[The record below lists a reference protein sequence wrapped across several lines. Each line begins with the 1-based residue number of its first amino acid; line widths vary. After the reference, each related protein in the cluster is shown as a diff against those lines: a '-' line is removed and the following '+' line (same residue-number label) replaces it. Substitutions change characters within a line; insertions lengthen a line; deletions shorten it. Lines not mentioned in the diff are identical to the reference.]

1 MSKIVIAID
10 GFSSCGKSTLAK
22 NLAKKLSYAFIDTGA
37 MYRAVTL
44 YFLRKGVTD
53 FSSLS
58 NQKVLDLLKEI
69 NIDFRFNETKQFSD
83 TYLNGENVED
93 EIRSTAVNNA
103 VSALSQV
110 SEVRSQMVALQQQLG
125 AKKGVVLDGRDVGT
139 VVFPQAELK
148 LFMTADPAVR
158 AQRRYDELKSKG
170 VEITLEEVTTN
181 LEQRDHND
189 TSRKEHPL
197 VKANDAIV
205 LDNTDI
211 SREEQLKIALDLAL
225 ERIG

>member
-44 YFLRKGVTD
+44 YFLRKGITD

-58 NQKVLDLLKEI
+58 NDEVVELLKEI
-69 NIDFRFNETKQFSD
+69 NIDFRFNESKQFSD
-83 TYLNGENVED
+83 TYLNDENVEE
-93 EIRSTAVNNA
+93 EIRSTAVNNS

-110 SEVRSQMVALQQQLG
+110 KEVRSQLVALQQKLG
-125 AKKGVVLDGRDVGT
+125 EKKGVVLDGRDVGT

-158 AQRRYDELKSKG
+158 AKRRYDELQANG
-170 VEITLEEVTTN
+170 IEITLEEVKTN
-181 LEQRDHND
+181 LEQRDYND
-189 TSRKEHPL
+189 THRKENPL
-197 VKANDAIV
+197 VKADDAIV
-205 LDNTDI
+205 LDNTNI
-211 SREEQLKIALDLAL
+211 GRAEQLQMALDLAL

>member
-44 YFLRKGVTD
+44 YFLRKGITD
-53 FSSLS
+53 FKGLS
-58 NQKVLDLLKEI
+58 RQRVIDLLKEI
-69 NIDFRFNETKQFSD
+69 NIDFRFNEFKQFSD

-139 VVFPQAELK
+139 VVFPDAELK
-148 LFMTADPAVR
+148 LFMTADPTVR
-158 AQRRYDELKSKG
+158 AQRRFDELQSKG
-170 VEITLEEVTTN
+170 VEISLEEVKTN
-181 LEQRDHND
+181 LEQRDYND
-189 TSRKEHPL
+189 THRKEHPL
-197 VKANDAIV
+197 VKADDAII
-205 LDNTDI
+205 LDNTNI
-211 SREEQLKIALDLAL
+211 NREEQLQLALDLAL
-225 ERIG
+225 EQIG

>member
-44 YFLRKGVTD
+44 YFLRKGITD
-53 FSSLS
+53 FKGLS
-58 NQKVLDLLKEI
+58 RQRVIDLLKEI
-69 NIDFRFNETKQFSD
+69 NIDFRFNESKQFSD

-110 SEVRSQMVALQQQLG
+110 SEVRAQMVALQQQLG

-139 VVFPQAELK
+139 VVFPDAELK
-148 LFMTADPAVR
+148 LFMTADPTVR
-158 AQRRYDELKSKG
+158 AQRRFDELQSKG
-170 VEITLEEVTTN
+170 VEISLEEVKTN
-181 LEQRDHND
+181 LEQRDYND
-189 TSRKEHPL
+189 THRKEHPL
-197 VKANDAIV
+197 VKADDAII
-205 LDNTDI
+205 LDNTNI
-211 SREEQLKIALDLAL
+211 NREEQLQLALDLAL

>member
-44 YFLRKGVTD
+44 YFLRKGITD
-53 FSSLS
+53 FKGLS
-58 NQKVLDLLKEI
+58 RQRVIDLLKEI
-69 NIDFRFNETKQFSD
+69 NIDFRFNESKQFSD

-139 VVFPQAELK
+139 VVFPDAELK

-158 AQRRYDELKSKG
+158 AQRRFDELQSKG
-170 VEITLEEVTTN
+170 VEISLEEVKTN
-181 LEQRDHND
+181 LEQRDYND
-189 TSRKEHPL
+189 THRKEHPL
-197 VKANDAIV
+197 VKADDAII
-205 LDNTDI
+205 LDNTNI
-211 SREEQLKIALDLAL
+211 NREEQLQLALDLAL

>member
-44 YFLRKGVTD
+44 YFLRKGITD
-53 FSSLS
+53 FKGLS
-58 NQKVLDLLKEI
+58 RQRVIDLLKEI
-69 NIDFRFNETKQFSD
+69 NIDFRFNESKQFSD

-110 SEVRSQMVALQQQLG
+110 SEVRAQMVALQQQLG

-139 VVFPQAELK
+139 VVFPDAELK
-148 LFMTADPAVR
+148 LFMTADPVVR
-158 AQRRYDELKSKG
+158 AQRRFDELQSKG
-170 VEITLEEVTTN
+170 VEISLEEVKTN
-181 LEQRDHND
+181 LEQRDYND
-189 TSRKEHPL
+189 THRKEHPL
-197 VKANDAIV
+197 VKADDAII
-205 LDNTDI
+205 LDNTNI
-211 SREEQLKIALDLAL
+211 NREEQLQLALDLAL

>member
-44 YFLRKGVTD
+44 YFLRKGITD
-53 FSSLS
+53 FKGLS
-58 NQKVLDLLKEI
+58 RQRVIDLLKEI
-69 NIDFRFNETKQFSD
+69 NIDFRFNESKQFSD

-110 SEVRSQMVALQQQLG
+110 SEVRAQMVALQQQLG

-139 VVFPQAELK
+139 VVFPDAELK
-148 LFMTADPAVR
+148 LFMTADPSVR
-158 AQRRYDELKSKG
+158 AQRRFDELQSKG
-170 VEITLEEVTTN
+170 VEISLEEVKTN
-181 LEQRDHND
+181 LEQRDYND
-189 TSRKEHPL
+189 THRKEHPL
-197 VKANDAIV
+197 VKADDAII
-205 LDNTDI
+205 LDNTNI
-211 SREEQLKIALDLAL
+211 NREEQLQLALDLAL

>member
-44 YFLRKGVTD
+44 YFLRKGITD
-53 FSSLS
+53 FKGLS
-58 NQKVLDLLKEI
+58 RQRVIDLLKEI
-69 NIDFRFNETKQFSD
+69 NIDFRFNESKQFSD

-110 SEVRSQMVALQQQLG
+110 SEVRAQMVALQQQLG

-139 VVFPQAELK
+139 VVFPDAELK
-148 LFMTADPAVR
+148 LFMTADPTVR
-158 AQRRYDELKSKG
+158 AQRRFDELQSKG
-170 VEITLEEVTTN
+170 VEISLEEVKTN
-181 LEQRDHND
+181 LEQRDYND
-189 TSRKEHPL
+189 THRKEHPL
-197 VKANDAIV
+197 VKADDAII
-205 LDNTDI
+205 LDNTNI
-211 SREEQLKIALDLAL
+211 NREEQLKLALDLAL

>member
-44 YFLRKGVTD
+44 YFLRKGITD

-58 NQKVLDLLKEI
+58 NDDVVELLKEI
-69 NIDFRFNETKQFSD
+69 NIDFRFNEAKQFSD
-83 TYLNGENVED
+83 TYLNDENVEE

-110 SEVRSQMVALQQQLG
+110 KEVRSQLVALQQKMG

-158 AQRRYDELKSKG
+158 AQRRFDELQANDI
-170 VEITLEEVTTN
+170 EITLEEVKNN
-181 LEQRDHND
+181 LEQRDYND
-189 TSRKEHPL
+189 THRKENPL
-197 VKANDAIV
+197 KKADDAIV
-205 LDNTDI
+205 LDNTNI
-211 SREEQLKIALDLAL
+211 GREEQLQMALDLAL
-225 ERIG
+225 ERID

>member
-44 YFLRKGVTD
+44 YFLRKGITD
-53 FSSLS
+53 FKGLS
-58 NQKVLDLLKEI
+58 RQRVIDLLKEI
-69 NIDFRFNETKQFSD
+69 NIDFRFNEFKQFSD

-110 SEVRSQMVALQQQLG
+110 SEVRAQMVALQQQLG

-139 VVFPQAELK
+139 VVFPDAELK
-148 LFMTADPAVR
+148 LFMTADPTVR
-158 AQRRYDELKSKG
+158 AQRRFDELQSKG
-170 VEITLEEVTTN
+170 VEISLEEVKTN
-181 LEQRDHND
+181 LEQRDYND
-189 TSRKEHPL
+189 THRKEHPL
-197 VKANDAIV
+197 VKADDAII
-205 LDNTDI
+205 LDNTNI
-211 SREEQLKIALDLAL
+211 NREEQLKLALDLAL

>member
-44 YFLRKGVTD
+44 YFLRKGITD
-53 FSSLS
+53 FKGLS
-58 NQKVLDLLKEI
+58 RQRVIDLLKEI
-69 NIDFRFNETKQFSD
+69 NIDFRFNESKQFSD

-110 SEVRSQMVALQQQLG
+110 SEVRAQMVALQQQLG

-139 VVFPQAELK
+139 VVFPDAELK

-158 AQRRYDELKSKG
+158 AQRRFDELQSKG
-170 VEITLEEVTTN
+170 VEISLEEVKTN
-181 LEQRDHND
+181 LEQRDYND
-189 TSRKEHPL
+189 THRKEHPL
-197 VKANDAIV
+197 VKADDAII
-205 LDNTDI
+205 LDNTNI
-211 SREEQLKIALDLAL
+211 NREEQLQLALDLAL